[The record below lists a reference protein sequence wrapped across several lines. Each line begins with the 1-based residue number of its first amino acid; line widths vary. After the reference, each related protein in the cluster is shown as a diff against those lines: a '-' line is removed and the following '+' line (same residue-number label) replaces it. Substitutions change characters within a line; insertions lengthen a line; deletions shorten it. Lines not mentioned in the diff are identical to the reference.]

1 MTEEILSTAIKLS
14 TDIGTYSDI
23 IQQLDKLMNK
33 HIEGR
38 VLIGVG
44 SGWGTQ
50 SILVPPEAV
59 KDALPIIRES
69 LVRCVEKYKEEFSK
83 L

>member
-1 MTEEILSTAIKLS
+1 MTEEILSTANKLS
-14 TDIGTYSDI
+14 SDIKTYSESV
-23 IQQLDKLMNK
+23 QQLDELMNK

-50 SILVPPEAV
+50 SILVPLEAV
-59 KDALPIIRES
+59 KDALPIIREN